1 MAWKKIIVS
10 GSQAELA
17 NLVVDSNVSAS
28 AFSGDGS
35 GLTFAGTGIASS
47 SAQVVSYVDSQDVNL
62 GGISG
67 SSLDVTGV
75 SNLDSLTVSGDS
87 SFAGISG
94 SSLDITGNAK
104 IDGNLVL
111 GGNITIGDQSTD
123 NILFGGEVSSSILPK
138 VDNAF
143 DLGSESNKW
152 STLHVTTISGSFI
165 SASAFEGDGSK
176 LTNITVSQAATVA
189 STFTAQTSVVVT
201 HNFDSKNVNVVVYD
215 DNDTQIIPASV
226 TLTTTDSVTV
236 TFDSSTTGRVVV
248 AKGGHIVSG
257 SISADNIEGL
267 DSKIAELGYA
277 VTASNTFTADQTFQG
292 NLIPFAS
299 SSFDLGSIDKPW
311 RDLYISTA
319 SIKFVDETG
328 TVTKI
333 ITGDNAVTT
342 ENFKDQLNLQGVIS
356 SSAQIG
362 DGIISSSTFSSPSQ
376 GTVRATINGVQTDVD
391 TGLQTGDSPTFSSL
405 TLTGNLFVQGSTT
418 SIETTNLLVEDRFI
432 LLNSG
437 SVNPDQG
444 GLVIDEG
451 NGAGHA
457 FLYDNVSTRFG
468 FTGSLAHD
476 ATSATPDAFVGAV
489 IDIDA
494 GHTDV
499 AEYQKNG
506 NIKIDTGTIYIYA

>member
-1 MAWKKIIVS
+1 MAWKKIILS

-17 NLVVDSNVSAS
+17 NLVVDSNVTAS

-35 GLTFAGTGIASS
+35 GLTFQGTGIASS

-67 SSLDVTGV
+67 SSLDVTGGT
-75 SNLDSLTVSGDS
+75 NLNTLDVSGNS

-143 DLGSESNKW
+143 DLGSNSNKW
-152 STLHVTTISGSFI
+152 NTLHVTTISGSFI
-165 SASAFEGDGSK
+165 SASAFQGDGSN
-176 LTNITVSQAATVA
+176 LTNITVSQAATVT
-189 STFTAQTSVVVT
+189 STFTSQTSVAVS
-201 HNFDSKNVNVVVYD
+201 HNFDSKNVNVAVYD
-215 DNDTQIIPASV
+215 SNDTQIIPASV
-226 TLTTTDSVTV
+226 TLTDLDTVTV
-236 TFDSSTTGRVVV
+236 TFDSATSGFVVV

-257 SISADNIEGL
+257 SID
-267 DSKIAELGYA
+267 
-277 VTASNTFTADQTFQG
+277 ASNISG
-292 NLIPFAS
+292 
-299 SSFDLGSIDKPW
+299 FDAAVVSALP
-311 RDLYISTA
+311 A
-319 SIKFVDETG
+319 G
-328 TVTKI
+328 TVSGSVQVDLT
-333 ITGDNAVTT
+333 ATT
-342 ENFKDQLNLQGVIS
+342 NYVSGIKDRLDAEGVIS
-356 SSAQIG
+356 GSVQVDITQTTG
-362 DGIISSSTFSSPSQ
+362 YTDFSSSIAADIAGISTDFADITNKPTLVSSSIAGDAQ
-376 GTVRATINGVQTDVD
+376 GQIKVNGVNVNVTD
-391 TGLQTGDSPTFSSL
+391 LQTSSSPTFASL
-405 TLTGNLFVQGSTT
+405 TLTGDLFVQGSTT

-451 NGAGHA
+451 NGQGHA

-468 FTGSLAHD
+468 FTGSLASD

-494 GHTDV
+494 GHADV

-506 NIKIDTGTIYIYA
+506 NIKVDSGTIYIYA

>member
-17 NLVVDSNVSAS
+17 NLVVDSNVTAS

-35 GLTFAGTGIASS
+35 GLTFNGTGIASS
-47 SAQVVSYVDSQDVNL
+47 SAQVVAYVDSQDVNL

-67 SSLDVTGV
+67 SSLDVTGA
-75 SNLDSLTVSGDS
+75 SNLASLTVSGNS

-94 SSLDITGNAK
+94 SSLNITGNAK

-111 GGNITIGDQSTD
+111 GGNITIGDETTD
-123 NILFGGEVSSSILPK
+123 NIFFGGEISSSIVP
-138 VDNAF
+138 DADGAY
-143 DLGSESNKW
+143 DLGSTSKAW
-152 STLHVTTISGSFI
+152 DTLHVNNISGSAI
-165 SASAFEGDGSK
+165 SGSYFEGDGSR
-176 LTNITVSQAATVA
+176 LTNITVSQAATIA
-189 STFTAQTSVVVT
+189 SAFTSQTSVAVN
-201 HNFDSKNVNVVVYD
+201 HNFESKNVNVVVYD

-226 TLTTTDSVTV
+226 TLTNNNTVTV
-236 TFDSSTTGRVVV
+236 TFDSATSGRVVV

-257 SISADNIEGL
+257 SVD
-267 DSKIAELGYA
+267 
-277 VTASNTFTADQTFQG
+277 ASNISG
-292 NLIPFAS
+292 
-299 SSFDLGSIDKPW
+299 FDAAVVAALP
-311 RDLYISTA
+311 
-319 SIKFVDETG
+319 TG
-328 TVTKI
+328 TVSGSVQVDLT
-333 ITGDNAVTT
+333 ATT
-342 ENFKDQLNLQGVIS
+342 NYVSGIKDRLDAEGVIS
-356 SSAQIG
+356 GSSQVDITGTTGYTSFSSSIAADIA
-362 DGIISSSTFSSPSQ
+362 GISTDFTDITNKPTLISSSIAGDNQ
-376 GTVRATINGVQTDVD
+376 GQIKVNGVNVNVTD
-391 TGLQTGDSPTFSSL
+391 LQTSSSPTFASL
-405 TLTGNLFVQGSTT
+405 TLTGDLFVQGSTT

-468 FTGSLAHD
+468 FTGSLASD
-476 ATSATPDAFVGAV
+476 ASSATPDAFVGAV

-494 GHTDV
+494 GHADV

-506 NIKIDTGTIYIYA
+506 NIKVDSGTIYIYA

>member
-17 NLVVDSNVSAS
+17 NLVVDSNVTAS

-35 GLTFAGTGIASS
+35 GLTFSGTGIASS

-67 SSLDVTGV
+67 SSLDVTGA
-75 SNLDSLTVSGDS
+75 SNLDSLTVSGNS
-87 SFAGISG
+87 SFAGVSG
-94 SSLDITGNAK
+94 SSLDITGDAK

-123 NILFGGEVSSSILPK
+123 NIFFGGEVSSSISPEA
-138 VDNAF
+138 DNTY
-143 DLGSESNKW
+143 DLGTTSKEW
-152 STLHVTTISGSFI
+152 RTLHINNITASGEI
-165 SASAFEGDGSK
+165 SASKFIGDGSQ
-176 LTNITVSQAATVA
+176 LTDITVSQAATVA
-189 STFTAQTSVVVT
+189 STFTSQTSVAVS

-226 TLTTTDSVTV
+226 TLTDNDTVTV
-236 TFDSSTTGRVVV
+236 TFDSSTSGRVVV

-257 SISADNIEGL
+257 SIDANNISGLQQAVVDNL
-267 DSKIAELGYA
+267 PA
-277 VTASNTFTADQTFQG
+277 
-292 NLIPFAS
+292 
-299 SSFDLGSIDKPW
+299 
-311 RDLYISTA
+311 
-319 SIKFVDETG
+319 G
-328 TVTKI
+328 TVSGSVQVDLTS
-333 ITGDNAVTT
+333 TT
-342 ENFKDQLNLQGVIS
+342 NYSSGIKDRLDAEGVIS
-356 SSAQIG
+356 GSSQVDITATSGYTTFSSSIAS
-362 DGIISSSTFSSPSQ
+362 DIAGISTDFADITNKPTLISSSIAGDNQ
-376 GTVRATINGVQTDVD
+376 GQVKVNGVNVNVTD
-391 TGLQTGDSPTFSSL
+391 LQTSSSPTFNSL
-405 TLTGNLFVQGSTT
+405 TLTGDLFVQGSTT

-451 NGAGHA
+451 NGQGHA
-457 FLYDNVSTRFG
+457 FLYDNTATRFG
-468 FTGSLAHD
+468 FTGSLASD

-489 IDIDA
+489 IDVDA
-494 GHTDV
+494 GHTDS

-506 NIKIDTGTIYIYA
+506 NIKVDSGTIYIYA

>member
-17 NLVVDSNVSAS
+17 NLVVDSNVTAS

-67 SSLDVTGV
+67 SSLNVTGD
-75 SNLDSLTVSGDS
+75 SN
-87 SFAGISG
+87 FAGISG

-111 GGNITIGDQSTD
+111 GGSITIGDQSTD
-123 NILFGGEVSSSILPK
+123 NIQFGGEVSSSILPK
-138 VDNAF
+138 VDDAF
-143 DLGSESNKW
+143 DLGSSSNKW
-152 STLHVTTISGSFI
+152 STLHVNTISGSFI
-165 SASAFEGDGSK
+165 SASRFIGDGSQ

-189 STFTAQTSVVVT
+189 STFTSQTTVAVN

-215 DNDTQIIPASV
+215 NSDTQIIPASV
-226 TLTTTDSVTV
+226 TLTNNNTVTV
-236 TFDSSTTGRVVV
+236 TFDSVTSGRVVV

-257 SISADNIEGL
+257 SIDAANISGL
-267 DSKIAELGYA
+267 SDAINDYL
-277 VTASNTFTADQTFQG
+277 
-292 NLIPFAS
+292 
-299 SSFDLGSIDKPW
+299 DLD
-311 RDLYISTA
+311 
-319 SIKFVDETG
+319 
-328 TVTKI
+328 
-333 ITGDNAVTT
+333 
-342 ENFKDQLNLQGVIS
+342 GVIS
-356 SSAQIG
+356 GSVQVDLTATTNYESGIKDRLDAEGVISGSSQIDITG
-362 DGIISSSTFSSPSQ
+362 TTGYTSFSSSIAADIAGISTDFADITNKPTLISASIAGDNQ
-376 GTVRATINGVQTDVD
+376 GQIKVNGVNVNVTD
-391 TGLQTGDSPTFSSL
+391 LQTNSSPTFASL
-405 TLTGNLFVQGSTT
+405 TLTGDLFVQGTTT

-457 FLYDNVSTRFG
+457 FLYDNVSSRFG
-468 FTGSLAHD
+468 FTGSLASD
-476 ATSATPDAFVGAV
+476 ASSATPDAFVGAV
-489 IDIDA
+489 IDIGA
-494 GHTDV
+494 GHVDS

-506 NIKIDTGTIYIYA
+506 NIKVDSGTIYIYA